1 MRALRRRLI
10 VTGVLLCAGVIAAM
24 TRANAQSGVN
34 LFDPTTLHDVSL
46 WMNSRDAQQIRIHFD
61 LNTHYPADFVVGDT
75 GTRVH
80 NVSVRSRGGGT
91 RNALKLG
98 LLVEFDRYA
107 SAQRLGGRRAVVL
120 DNQWQDPPML
130 REKVAMAMFTR
141 MGVPAPLESPARLSI
156 NNASQGVYAIVESL
170 DEDFLTRI
178 GAGGGYLYE
187 FHWLRPYYFEDLGDD
202 LNAYPPL
209 FEART
214 HTTESIS
221 ELYAPL
227 RQMIAAINE
236 PSDTLWRSRV
246 EQYVDLPQL
255 LTHVAVETFLSELD
269 GLLGYAGLNN
279 FYVYRPAGS
288 TRHQFFAWDRDNAFQ
303 GVDVSIF
310 ERADQNVLV
319 RRALT
324 YPDLYSFYLDV
335 LEQTARAAA
344 EDGFL
349 DFQIRSGAAVI
360 EAAAALDTN
369 TPYTQE
375 QRLDAIAYL
384 IDFARLRPGIV
395 LKQVADARAFSSR

>member
-1 MRALRRRLI
+1 
-10 VTGVLLCAGVIAAM
+10 
-24 TRANAQSGVN
+24 
-34 LFDPTTLHDVSL
+34 
-46 WMNSRDAQQIRIHFD
+46 
-61 LNTHYPADFVVGDT
+61 
-75 GTRVH
+75 
-80 NVSVRSRGGGT
+80 
-91 RNALKLG
+91 
-98 LLVEFDRYA
+98 
-107 SAQRLGGRRAVVL
+107 
-120 DNQWQDPPML
+120 
-130 REKVAMAMFTR
+130 
-141 MGVPAPLESPARLSI
+141 
-156 NNASQGVYAIVESL
+156 
-170 DEDFLTRI
+170 
-178 GAGGGYLYE
+178 
-187 FHWLRPYYFEDLGDD
+187 
-202 LNAYPPL
+202 
-209 FEART
+209 
-214 HTTESIS
+214 
-221 ELYAPL
+221 
-227 RQMIAAINE
+227 
-236 PSDTLWRSRV
+236 
-246 EQYVDLPQL
+246 
-255 LTHVAVETFLSELD
+255 LD

-360 EAAAALDTN
+360 DAAAALDTN